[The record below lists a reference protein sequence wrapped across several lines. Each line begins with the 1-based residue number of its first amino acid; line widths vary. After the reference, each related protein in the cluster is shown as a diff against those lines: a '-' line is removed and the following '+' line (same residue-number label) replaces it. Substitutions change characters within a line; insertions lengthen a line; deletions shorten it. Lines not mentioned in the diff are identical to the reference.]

1 MAKIATITTGST
13 DGFTVTHNQ
22 QGSQVGSVNT
32 FPFARGGGGDGS
44 AFFAFSATPITNGG
58 PGGAGVTDP
67 AVRFGAGYDTVR
79 LDVNSF
85 NMGLLAFNT
94 SNITEPPAQ
103 ASITLGRKTA
113 DGGIFGTDNI
123 ASDHKWIIAAVQG
136 STLPQNEAI
145 SPDEGPRFSP
155 VRRQYGEFSSRIS
168 NIPVMPSYYA
178 GGNDDGII
186 QQNFNQAPMF
196 EGFVSGSSFATQ
208 GRFYTE
214 PLNVS
219 LLGALSNGASDGMIE
234 IKLNKNALE
243 DMATADIFVVTLSD
257 YTSYVLNQDMK
268 TNSPSPGSKSEYFF
282 DIQAG
287 APSPSSIPPFLSYV
301 PGRIK
306 DQPPTK
312 ERIDKD
318 FTINSF
324 ADITEQ
330 RVRFTKNTIVADQ
343 VPFLLGIKGP
353 LSLRGREFSSTGT
366 PISTTVNPPR
376 TKKDSKD

>member
-1 MAKIATITTGST
+1 MAKIASQATGSC
-13 DGFTVTHNQ
+13 DGFYVSFYGM
-22 QGSQVGSVNT
+22 GSQVGSANT
-32 FPFARGGGGDGS
+32 FPFARGGGGVDTN
-44 AFFAFSATPITNGG
+44 FFAASATPDTNGG
-58 PGGAGVTDP
+58 PGGTNFLQPSPRLSAQ
-67 AVRFGAGYDTVR
+67 YDTVR
-79 LDVNSF
+79 SDVNTF
-85 NMGLLAFNT
+85 NMAMLAFNT
-94 SNITEPPAQ
+94 SNITEPPAV
-103 ASITLGRKTA
+103 ATILLGRRQP
-113 DGGIFGTDNI
+113 DGGLFGTDNI

-136 STLPQNEAI
+136 STLPQNEAV

-155 VRRQYGEFSSRIS
+155 VRRQYDGVSRVS
-168 NIPVMPSYYA
+168 NTDTMKAFYA
-178 GGNDDGII
+178 GGDGGSV
-186 QQNFNQAPMF
+186 QQDYSQAPMF

-219 LLGALSNGASDGMIE
+219 LLSALSNGASDGMIE
-234 IKLNKNALE
+234 IMLNKNALE
-243 DMATADIFVVTLSD
+243 DMAKADIFVVTLSD

-268 TNSPSPGSKSEYFF
+268 TNSPSPGSDSFYYF
-282 DIQAG
+282 DIQSGIA
-287 APSPSSIPPFLSYV
+287 SPTSTPPVLSYV

-366 PISTTVNPPR
+366 PISTTVDPPR